1 MDGMLDEVIQA
12 VGEALSHAMKGVG
25 EDFANSIFET
35 MITWFFEAIY
45 GAMSDVIEEV
55 SDMGTKIFEL
65 SWVSAMVTIFS
76 YLGWV
81 LFAVGTVVAVFDVA
95 IEYQN
100 GGGNIKGTAL
110 NVLKAFFA
118 VNLIPVLPIELY
130 KFCVSLQNTF
140 SHALASLVGA
150 DAASLSGVA
159 TAALNTMANPTKVS
173 LLVLLQ
179 LVVFVVC
186 LVNLFFQNI
195 KRGGI
200 LLIQICVG
208 SLHMF
213 SLPRGY
219 DEGFTMW
226 AKQVLA
232 LCVTAFIQTTMMYL
246 GLITFKSE
254 MLLGVGIMLAA
265 CDVPRVAQAFGMDTS
280 MRFSVMNA
288 ARTTAGIVSKVATVL

>member
-1 MDGMLDEVIQA
+1 MDDKLDAIIQA
-12 VGEALSHAMKGVG
+12 VSDALSQAMKGVG
-25 EDFANSIFET
+25 EDFANSIFSA
-35 MITWFFEAIY
+35 MIKWFYDAIY
-45 GAMSDVIEEV
+45 GAVSDVITDV
-55 SDMGTKIFEL
+55 NDMGTKIFDL
-65 SWVSAMVTIFS
+65 PWVSAMVLLFS
-76 YLGWV
+76 YLGWI
-81 LFAVGTVVAVFDVA
+81 LFAVGSVVAVFDVA

-118 VNLIPVLPIELY
+118 VSLIPDLPIELY
-130 KFCVSLQNTF
+130 KFSVSLQNTF
-140 SHALASLVGA
+140 SHALAGLIGA
-150 DAASLSGVA
+150 EASSLSS
-159 TAALNTMANPTKVS
+159 AAEGALEAFTSPTETT

-179 LVVFVVC
+179 LIVFVVC
-186 LVNLFFQNI
+186 LFNLFFQNI

-232 LCVTAFIQTTMMYL
+232 VCVTAFIQTTMMYL
-246 GLITFKSE
+246 GLITFKDQ

-265 CDVPRVAQAFGMDTS
+265 CDVPRIAQAFGIDTS
-280 MRFSVMNA
+280 MKFSVMSA
-288 ARTTAGIVSKVATVL
+288 ARTTAGVVSKIATVL

>member
-1 MDGMLDEVIQA
+1 MDEKLEEIIEAVSDALAQAIQ
-12 VGEALSHAMKGVG
+12 GIG
-25 EDFANSIFET
+25 EDFANTIFQT
-35 MITWFFEAIY
+35 MISWFFEAIY
-45 GAMSDVIEEV
+45 GAIADIIEDV

-65 SWVSAMVTIFS
+65 PWVDAMITLFS

-81 LFAVGTVVAVFDVA
+81 LFAIGTVVAVFDVA

-100 GGGNIKGTAL
+100 GGGNIKGTAM
-110 NVLKAFFA
+110 NILKAFFA

-140 SHALASLVGA
+140 SHALASLVGSS
-150 DAASLSGVA
+150 AASLSDIA
-159 TAALNTMANPTKVS
+159 SEALETMANPAAIT
-173 LLVLLQ
+173 LLLLLQ
-179 LVVFVVC
+179 LIVFVVC
-186 LVNLFFQNI
+186 LVNLFLQNI

-200 LLIQICVG
+200 LLIQMCVG

-219 DEGFTMW
+219 DEGFSMW

-265 CDVPRVAQAFGMDTS
+265 CDVPKVAQAFGMDTS

-288 ARTTAGIVSKVATVL
+288 ARTTAGFASKIATAL